1 MIRTLAVLSACW
13 PLLALAETGASDTV
27 QSLRAELERMKA
39 EQAARAAEM
48 QRLEERLAALEAA
61 AAPAEAAPAP
71 PPPAVASAQDSEP
84 SRFKVSGDFR
94 LRYEYNAGAVTG
106 DWDRGALRGRL
117 GATYSATDAVTIGAR
132 LATGDPD
139 DPNSS
144 DVTFS
149 NFADDFDV
157 SLDLA
162 YAAVTLGD
170 AKLWGGKFLLPFTRT
185 DLVWDGDVNPQGAAA
200 AYRRPLGPAIF
211 RVSGLYFAV
220 DQTVA
225 GSDSSMVGGQV
236 GLEWPATD
244 ALKFDLAV
252 AEYDYSLGSVA
263 GADAGDLRSNV
274 IGPDGRYVSDFDLFN
289 VLGSATYG
297 GWRWPVK
304 LTGDY
309 VVNRGANVPGA
320 MYYQV
325 SPGFFRTLGTPL
337 VAGRDFASSDT
348 SDRPSVVV
356 VNQAFVRRFFGSS
369 DGIGRRF
376 RSGPSGPWWEV
387 VGVVADGKYQSL
399 GERPQPVVF
408 YSTSQWY
415 NSSTV
420 IVARTKMDEAAA
432 LERGD
437 LHVLALED
445 VVEGVL
451 HLDGELLGGE
461 PLHAGGDLLEDEL
474 AHLLLGGVPGAGG
487 ARLAGGAGPLLHA
500 GGGRGRGGVLRRLA
514 ALFLLEGGEL
524 L

>member
-1 MIRTLAVLSACW
+1 MIRTLAVLAACW
-13 PLLALAETGASDTV
+13 PLLALAQAGAADTV

-117 GATYSATDAVTIGAR
+117 GATYAATDAVAIGAR
-132 LATGDPD
+132 IATGDPD

-220 DQTVA
+220 DQSVA

-309 VVNRGANVPGA
+309 VVNRGANVPGDTGYSIELA
-320 MYYQV
+320 
-325 SPGFFRTLGTPL
+325 
-337 VAGRDFASSDT
+337 AG
-348 SDRPSVVV
+348 
-356 VNQAFVRRFFGSS
+356 
-369 DGIGRRF
+369 
-376 RSGPSGPWWEV
+376 
-387 VGVVADGKYQSL
+387 QS
-399 GERPQPVVF
+399 R
-408 YSTSQWY
+408 
-415 NSSTV
+415 
-420 IVARTKMDEAAA
+420 A
-432 LERGD
+432 RGD
-437 LHVLALED
+437 WKVTYGYSQAEVDAVLAAFSHDNTTIATNYRQHTLAVSYNLFDHVALDAVWYRYRPYDAEFS
-445 VVEGVL
+445 GVNDPNDWLDRVRL
-451 HLDGELLGGE
+451 H
-461 PLHAGGDLLEDEL
+461 
-474 AHLLLGGVPGAGG
+474 
-487 ARLAGGAGPLLHA
+487 
-500 GGGRGRGGVLRRLA
+500 
-514 ALFLLEGGEL
+514 FLVGF
-524 L
+524 